1 MTEEKIRKA
10 AASLGILAGQISD
23 EQWTLVARVR
33 KELFDAADHVNIY
46 ESCLSADLIGAGQA
60 PEVTHG

>member
-10 AASLGILAGQISD
+10 AAALGILAGQVTD
-23 EQWTLVARVR
+23 EQWALVTRVR

-46 ESCLSADLIGAGQA
+46 ESTLSDGLTGAGQA
-60 PEVTHG
+60 QEVAHG